1 MVLYVCLPG
10 AQSNPTIA
18 PGEKFALPGPNGAG
32 ETPLINFS
40 CGIVNPTRTFQAQS
54 TTNARIRCYHQRRT
68 QRKTPAWRRFQE
80 SKHEQ
85 PHAYRI

>member
-18 PGEKFALPGPNGAG
+18 RGEKFALPGPNGAG

-40 CGIVNPTRTFQAQS
+40 CGIVNPTESFPGAGHYQCADQVLSSEARPTQ
-54 TTNARIRCYHQRRT
+54 NARVAPLSGKQ
-68 QRKTPAWRRFQE
+68 A
-80 SKHEQ
+80 
-85 PHAYRI
+85 

>member
-32 ETPLINFS
+32 ETPLINFTVP
-40 CGIVNPTRTFQAQS
+40 GPGNTITLALGQATLS
-54 TTNARIRCYHQRRT
+54 
-68 QRKTPAWRRFQE
+68 
-80 SKHEQ
+80 
-85 PHAYRI
+85 

>member
-1 MVLYVCLPG
+1 VVLYVCLPG

-40 CGIVNPTRTFQAQS
+40 CGIVNPAAFQAQA
-54 TTNARIRCYHQRRT
+54 TTNCADQVLSSEAHPTQNARVAPLPGKQ
-68 QRKTPAWRRFQE
+68 A
-80 SKHEQ
+80 
-85 PHAYRI
+85 